1 MKRILLTLALVATVD
16 TAAAQTI
23 QWVMYDPGVHRPINA
38 GAAPPPGG
46 QQKPDTLRG
55 KQALG
60 GTEDKHDTAPV
71 WAPNAPIWALRSDD
85 VPSSAAVNIASAP
98 APRLTGAAGAAQRR
112 IEQDGYKNPQNL
124 QIGADGLWHGTGMRG
139 NTQVKVTVDRAGRV
153 SAH

>member
-23 QWVMYDPGVHRPINA
+23 QWVMYDPGVHTPINA

-71 WAPNAPIWALRSDD
+71 WAPTPRSGRSGATMSRVRRRSTSPALR
-85 VPSSAAVNIASAP
+85 
-98 APRLTGAAGAAQRR
+98 RR
-112 IEQDGYKNPQNL
+112 
-124 QIGADGLWHGTGMRG
+124 A
-139 NTQVKVTVDRAGRV
+139 
-153 SAH
+153 